1 MEQATARQVSNGS
14 DPQRDWDQGY
24 GFQFWRCR
32 HNAFRGDGAKG
43 QFCVVLP
50 EEQAVIAITA
60 QTKDMQ
66 QQLNLVWDLLLPALG
81 SAALPADPAA
91 EAKLQETLKNLT
103 AHPAPTVAPPVSN

>member
-1 MEQATARQVSNGS
+1 M
-14 DPQRDWDQGY
+14 
-24 GFQFWRCR
+24 
-32 HNAFRGDGAKG
+32 
-43 QFCVVLP
+43 VLP
-50 EEQAVIAITA
+50 EEVALIAITA